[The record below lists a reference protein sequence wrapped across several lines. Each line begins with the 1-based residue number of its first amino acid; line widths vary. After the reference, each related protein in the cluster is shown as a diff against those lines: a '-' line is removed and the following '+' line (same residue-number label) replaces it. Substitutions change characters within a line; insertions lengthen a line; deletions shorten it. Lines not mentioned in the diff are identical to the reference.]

1 MDRTSP
7 PTATAAAPVAD
18 DATALTP
25 RGTAPYPDE
34 RGVLARPPGFATMLL
49 VTSLIAIAATIVII
63 VERSILAVDPD
74 HRTSCDLN
82 PWMSCGKVMQSWQA
96 GTFGFPNTYI
106 GVVGFSV
113 LITVAVSLFAGARF
127 ARWFWL
133 LMNLGIL
140 AGLGFAAWLWYAAVY
155 DINTLCLYCMIVWA
169 MMAPML
175 VLLTVRN
182 LQHGVIPASPRL
194 RQIAADWAWPVIAL
208 LYVAVIGSILL
219 RFGLGIFQMG

>member
-1 MDRTSP
+1 MDRT
-7 PTATAAAPVAD
+7 PTPAATAAAPVAD
-18 DATALTP
+18 NATALTP

-34 RGVLARPPGFATMLL
+34 RGVLARPAGFAAMLL
-49 VTSLIAIAATIVII
+49 ITSLIAIAATIIII
-63 VERSILAVDPD
+63 VERSILAADPT

-113 LITVAVSLFAGARF
+113 LITVAVALFAGARF

-169 MMAPML
+169 MVIIQAVMTTSA
-175 VLLTVRN
+175 N
-182 LQHGVIPASPRL
+182 IQNGIIPASPGL
-194 RQIAADWAWPVIAL
+194 REKARDFAWPVVVL
-208 LYVAVIGSILL
+208 LYLAVFTSIVLH
-219 RFGLGIFQMG
+219 FGLGVLGF

>member
-1 MDRTSP
+1 MDRTTSP
-7 PTATAAAPVAD
+7 AATAAAPVAD

-34 RGVLARPPGFATMLL
+34 RSALARPTGFAWMLL
-49 VTSLIAIAATIVII
+49 ITSLIALAATIIII
-63 VERSILAVDPD
+63 VERSILAVDPN

-113 LITVAVSLFAGARF
+113 LITVAVSLLAGARF
-127 ARWFWL
+127 ARWYWL

-140 AGLGFAAWLWYAAVY
+140 AGLGFALWLWYAAVY
-155 DINTLCLYCMIVWA
+155 QINTLCLYCMIVWA
-169 MMAPML
+169 MVIVQAVMA
-175 VLLTVRN
+175 TSAN
-182 LQHGVIPASPRL
+182 IQNGIIPASEGL
-194 RQIAADWAWPVIAL
+194 RAKARDFAWPVVVL
-208 LYVAVIGSILL
+208 LYLAVVASIILH
-219 RFGLGIFQMG
+219 FGLGVLGL

>member
-7 PTATAAAPVAD
+7 PTAIAAAPVAD

-169 MMAPML
+169 MVIVQAVMTTSA
-175 VLLTVRN
+175 N
-182 LQHGVIPASPRL
+182 IQNGIIPASAGMREKA
-194 RQIAADWAWPVIAL
+194 RDFAWPVVVL
-208 LYVAVIGSILL
+208 LCLAVFASIVL
-219 RFGLGIFQMG
+219 RFGLGVLGL

>member
-1 MDRTSP
+1 MDRTTSP
-7 PTATAAAPVAD
+7 AATAAAPVAD

-25 RGTAPYPDE
+25 RGTAPHPDE
-34 RGVLARPPGFATMLL
+34 RGALARPAGFAWMLL
-49 VTSLIAIAATIVII
+49 ITSLIAIAATIIII
-63 VERSILAVDPD
+63 VERSILAVDPN

-127 ARWFWL
+127 ARWYWL

-140 AGLGFAAWLWYAAVY
+140 AGLGFAVWLWYAAVY
-155 DINTLCLYCMIVWA
+155 QINTLCLYCMIVWA
-169 MMAPML
+169 MVIIQAVMTTSA
-175 VLLTVRN
+175 N
-182 LQHGVIPASPRL
+182 IQNGIIPASEGL
-194 RQIAADWAWPVIAL
+194 RAKARDFAWPVVVL
-208 LYVAVIGSILL
+208 LYLAVVASIMLH
-219 RFGLGIFQMG
+219 FGLGVLGL

>member
-1 MDRTSP
+1 MDRTTSP
-7 PTATAAAPVAD
+7 AATAAAPVAD

-25 RGTAPYPDE
+25 RGTAPHPDE
-34 RGVLARPPGFATMLL
+34 RGALARPTGFAWMLL
-49 VTSLIAIAATIVII
+49 ITSLIAIAATIIII
-63 VERSILAVDPD
+63 VERSILAVDPN

-127 ARWFWL
+127 ARWYWL

-140 AGLGFAAWLWYAAVY
+140 AGLGFAVWLWYAAVY
-155 DINTLCLYCMIVWA
+155 QINTLCLYCMIVWA
-169 MMAPML
+169 MVIIQAVMTTSA
-175 VLLTVRN
+175 N
-182 LQHGVIPASPRL
+182 IQNGIIPASEGL
-194 RQIAADWAWPVIAL
+194 RAKARDFAWPVVVL
-208 LYVAVIGSILL
+208 LYLAVVASIVLH
-219 RFGLGIFQMG
+219 FGLGVLGL